1 MNQKEQIK
9 QAIAIQFKKCA
20 IDPIYFL
27 KTYGWISHPQKGKI
41 KFKLFQFQQK
51 VLNDFINHSW
61 NIILKSRQMGISTLC
76 AGYILWFITF
86 NADKTVLVI
95 ANKQSVAMGM
105 IQKIKLMYDKLP
117 QWMKEQLITN
127 NKQSL
132 QFANGS
138 SVKASSANE
147 NAGVSQALSL
157 LVFDEAA
164 VLRENLA
171 HQIWTSAQP
180 ALSVGGN
187 CIMLSTPRGC
197 VIGETKIILRNKKTG
212 EIIEKTIQEL
222 YNETYV

>member
-1 MNQKEQIK
+1 MAK
-9 QAIAIQFKKCA
+9 QFKKCA
-20 IDPIYFL
+20 VDPVYFL
-27 KTYGWISHPQKGKI
+27 KTYGWILHPDKGKI
-41 KFKLFQFQQK
+41 NFKLFQFQQK
-51 VLNDFINHSW
+51 TLNEFVKNSW

-138 SVKASSANE
+138 TVKASSANE
-147 NAGVSQALSL
+147 NAGVSEALSL

-164 VLRENLA
+164 VLRQNLA
-171 HQIWTSAQP
+171 HQIWTSAMP
-180 ALSVGGN
+180 T
-187 CIMLSTPRGC
+187 LSTGGDC
-197 VIGETKIILRNKKTG
+197 VEFNTEITIRDKQTGQVRNIKIGDLYS
-212 EIIEKTIQEL
+212 EL
-222 YNETYV
+222 

>member
-1 MNQKEQIK
+1 
-9 QAIAIQFKKCA
+9 
-20 IDPIYFL
+20 
-27 KTYGWISHPQKGKI
+27 
-41 KFKLFQFQQK
+41 
-51 VLNDFINHSW
+51 
-61 NIILKSRQMGISTLC
+61 MGISTLC